1 MIYDNFQVDYFYQNK
16 KKRERNFCPIKFKN
30 YRIIVSLKKIYLLFT
45 RSMLFIY
52 RTTTELELNLYL
64 SSKFFKPSLIQV
76 KKNILTNFNRENYV
90 Q

>member
-16 KKRERNFCPIKFKN
+16 KERNFCPIKN

-52 RTTTELELNLYL
+52 RTTVELELNLYL
-64 SSKFFKPSLIQV
+64 SSKFFKPSV
-76 KKNILTNFNRENYV
+76 FH
-90 Q
+90 

>member
-16 KKRERNFCPIKFKN
+16 KERNFCPIKSKN

-52 RTTTELELNLYL
+52 RTTVELELNLYL
-64 SSKFFKPSLIQV
+64 SSKFFKQSV
-76 KKNILTNFNRENYV
+76 FH
-90 Q
+90 